1 MNPMKRWKKYIVIL
15 TAVGFVCTACLRFS
29 ALASEGPASNVW
41 LSVTQIPSEAR
52 ISVTVPLA
60 YGFVVRGS
68 VDSSD
73 TYPVSVEN
81 GNLLV
86 PNVKVHVSVPSDSG
100 AGTTAEFELQTIS
113 EHTIP
118 ILNYSTDVREEH
130 LEEEHPPRE
139 GLPVELK
146 PFIAGYD
153 SDEGKTH
160 YWKAVGYDP
169 TWDGVSP
176 QTNFKEYQML
186 MDNVAFSVPGQVTIS
201 YEDSSRELKNVFWY
215 ADIIA
220 LNAPEDVMTNGYT
233 AAGTANVP
241 SETYVNVG
249 VKVGGRQDE
258 YSQVEE
264 SLKVGA
270 IFWQVIPGELPEVT
284 P

>member
-1 MNPMKRWKKYIVIL
+1 MNPMRRWKKYKVIL
-15 TAVGFVCTACLRFS
+15 ATVGFVCTGCLCFS
-29 ALASEGPASNVW
+29 ALASEGPTSNVW

-52 ISVTVPLA
+52 VSVTVPLA

-73 TYPVSVEN
+73 TYPVSAEN
-81 GNLLV
+81 GNLIL
-86 PNVKVHVSVPSDSG
+86 PNAKVHVSVPSDSG
-100 AGTTAEFELQTIS
+100 TTSEFELQTIS

-130 LEEEHPPRE
+130 LEEENPPRE

-160 YWKAVGYDP
+160 YWKTVGYDP
-169 TWDGVSP
+169 TWDGASS

-186 MDNVAFSVPGQVTIS
+186 IDNVAFSDPGQVTIS
-201 YEDSSRELKNVFWY
+201 YEDSSTELKDVFWY
-215 ADIIA
+215 ADKIA
-220 LNAPEDVMTNGYT
+220 LNAPEDVLTHGYT
-233 AAGTANVP
+233 AAGTAHIP
-241 SETYVNVG
+241 SETFVTVG
-249 VKVGGRQDE
+249 VKVGGMQSE
-258 YSQVEE
+258 YKQVEE

>member
-1 MNPMKRWKKYIVIL
+1 MNHMGRWKKYRVRL
-15 TAVGFVCTACLRFS
+15 MAVGFVCMGCLCFS
-29 ALASEGPASNVW
+29 ASASEGPASNVW

-52 ISVTVPLA
+52 VSVTVPLA

-68 VDSSD
+68 VDISD
-73 TYPVSVEN
+73 TYPVSLEN
-81 GNLLV
+81 GNLIV

-100 AGTTAEFELQTIS
+100 TGTTAEFELQTIS

-130 LEEEHPPRE
+130 LEEENPPRE

-169 TWDGVSP
+169 TWDGASS

-186 MDNVAFSVPGQVTIS
+186 IDNVAFSDPGQVTIS
-201 YEDSSRELKNVFWY
+201 YEDNSTELKDVFWY
-215 ADIIA
+215 ADKIA
-220 LNAPEDVMTNGYT
+220 LSAPEGVLTNGYT
-233 AAGTANVP
+233 AAGTAHTP
-241 SETYVNVG
+241 STTYVSVG
-249 VKVGGRQDE
+249 VKAGGMQSE
-258 YSQVEE
+258 YKQVEE

-270 IFWQVIPGELPEVT
+270 IFWQVIPGELSEET

>member
-52 ISVTVPLA
+52 VSVTVPLA

-73 TYPVSVEN
+73 TYPVSIEN

-118 ILNYSTDVREEH
+118 ILNYSTDVRKEY

-153 SDEGKTH
+153 SEEGKTH

-169 TWDGVSP
+169 TWDGVSS

-264 SLKVGA
+264 SLKAGA
-270 IFWQVIPGELPEVT
+270 VFCQVIPGELTEET

>member
-1 MNPMKRWKKYIVIL
+1 MSPMRRWKKYKVRL
-15 TAVGFVCTACLRFS
+15 MAVGLICTGCLSFS

-52 ISVTVPLA
+52 VSVTLPLA

-68 VDSSD
+68 VDSND
-73 TYPVSVEN
+73 TNPVSVEG
-81 GNLLV
+81 GNLIV
-86 PNVKVHVSVPSDSG
+86 PNVKVHVSIPSDPGSG
-100 AGTTAEFELQTIS
+100 TKAEFELQTIS
-113 EHTIP
+113 EHAIP
-118 ILNYSTDVREEH
+118 IRNYSTDVREEH
-130 LEEEHPPRE
+130 MEEEYPPRE
-139 GLPVELK
+139 GLPIELK

-160 YWKAVGYDP
+160 YWKVVKDDP
-169 TWDGVSP
+169 TWNGTSS
-176 QTNFKEYQML
+176 QTRFKEYQML
-186 MDNVAFSVPGQVTIS
+186 IDDFAFSDPGEVTIS
-201 YEDSSRELKNVFWY
+201 YEDGNMELKSVLWC
-215 ADIIA
+215 DGTIT
-220 LNAPEDVMTNGYT
+220 LNAPEDVQAHGYT
-233 AAGTANVP
+233 AAGTALIP
-241 SETYVNVG
+241 SEKYVTVD

>member
-1 MNPMKRWKKYIVIL
+1 MSPMRRWKKYKVRL
-15 TAVGFVCTACLRFS
+15 AAVLLICMGSLRFS

-52 ISVTVPLA
+52 VAVTVPLA

-68 VDSSD
+68 VDSND
-73 TYPVSVEN
+73 TNPVSVED
-81 GNLLV
+81 GNLIV

-100 AGTTAEFELQTIS
+100 SGTKAEFELQTIT
-113 EHTIP
+113 EHAIP
-118 ILNYSTDVREEH
+118 IRNYSTDVREEH
-130 LEEEHPPRE
+130 MEEENPPRE
-139 GLPVELK
+139 GLPVVLK

-160 YWKAVGYDP
+160 YWKVVEDDP
-169 TWDGVSP
+169 TWDRISSP
-176 QTNFKEYQML
+176 TRFKEYQML
-186 MDNVAFSVPGQVTIS
+186 MDHVAFSDPGEVTIS
-201 YEDSSRELKNVFWY
+201 YEDGNTALKSVLWY
-215 ADIIA
+215 DSTIA
-220 LNAPEDVMTNGYT
+220 LNAPEDVQTHGYT
-233 AAGTANVP
+233 AAGTALIP
-241 SETYVNVG
+241 SEKYVTVD

-270 IFWQVIPGELPEVT
+270 VFWQVIPGELPEAT

>member
-1 MNPMKRWKKYIVIL
+1 MSPVRRWKKYKVRL
-15 TAVGFVCTACLRFS
+15 TVVGLICMGCLCFS
-29 ALASEGPASNVW
+29 ALAGEGPASNVW

-52 ISVTVPLA
+52 VSVTVPLA

-73 TYPVSVEN
+73 AYPVSIEN

-86 PNVKVHVSVPSDSG
+86 PNVKVNVSVPSGSG
-100 AGTTAEFELQTIS
+100 AGITAEFELQTFS

-118 ILNYSTDVREEH
+118 ILNYSTDVRKEY

-169 TWDGVSP
+169 TWDGVSS

-186 MDNVAFSVPGQVTIS
+186 IDNVAFSDPGEVTIS
-201 YEDSSRELKNVFWY
+201 YEDGNTALKNVFWY
-215 ADIIA
+215 ADKIV
-220 LNAPEDVMTNGYT
+220 LNAPEDVQTHGYT

-241 SETYVNVG
+241 SETYVTVE
-249 VKVGGRQDE
+249 VKAGGMQSE
-258 YSQVEE
+258 YKQVEE
-264 SLKVGA
+264 SLKAGA
-270 IFWQVIPGELPEVT
+270 VFWQVIPGELPEVT

>member
-1 MNPMKRWKKYIVIL
+1 MNPMRRWKKYKVIL
-15 TAVGFVCTACLRFS
+15 ATVGFVCTGCLCFS
-29 ALASEGPASNVW
+29 ALASEGPTSNVW

-52 ISVTVPLA
+52 VSVTVPLA

-73 TYPVSVEN
+73 TYPVSAEN
-81 GNLLV
+81 GNLIL
-86 PNVKVHVSVPSDSG
+86 PNAKVHVSVPSDSG
-100 AGTTAEFELQTIS
+100 TGITAEFELQTIS

-130 LEEEHPPRE
+130 LEEENPPRE

-160 YWKAVGYDP
+160 YWKTVGYDP
-169 TWDGVSP
+169 TWDGASS

-186 MDNVAFSVPGQVTIS
+186 IDNVAFSDPGQVTIS
-201 YEDSSRELKNVFWY
+201 YEDSSTELKDVFWY
-215 ADIIA
+215 ADKIA
-220 LNAPEDVMTNGYT
+220 LNAPEDVLTHGYT
-233 AAGTANVP
+233 AAGTAHIP
-241 SETYVNVG
+241 SETFVTVG
-249 VKVGGRQDE
+249 VKVGGMQSE
-258 YSQVEE
+258 YKQVEE
-264 SLKVGA
+264 SLKVRA

>member
-1 MNPMKRWKKYIVIL
+1 MNHMGRWKNYKL
-15 TAVGFVCTACLRFS
+15 RLATAGFVCMVCLCFS
-29 ALASEGPASNVW
+29 ASASEGSTSNVW

-52 ISVTVPLA
+52 VSVTVPLA

-68 VDSSD
+68 VDISD
-73 TYPVSVEN
+73 AYPVSLEN
-81 GNLLV
+81 GNLIV

-100 AGTTAEFELQTIS
+100 TGTTAEFELQTIS

-130 LEEEHPPRE
+130 LEEENPPRE

-146 PFIAGYD
+146 PFIAGYGN
-153 SDEGKTH
+153 DEGKTH

-169 TWDGVSP
+169 TWDGVST

-186 MDNVAFSVPGQVTIS
+186 IDNVAFSDPGQVTIS
-201 YEDSSRELKNVFWY
+201 YEDSSTELKDVFWY
-215 ADIIA
+215 ADKIA
-220 LNAPEDVMTNGYT
+220 LNAPEGVLTNGYT
-233 AAGTANVP
+233 AAGTARIP
-241 SETYVNVG
+241 SATYVTVG
-249 VKVGGRQDE
+249 VKVGGMQSE
-258 YSQVEE
+258 YKQVEE

-270 IFWQVIPGELPEVT
+270 IFWQVIPGELSEVT